1 MNAWAAVAGALLAVA
16 GLLAVIRLIFVRGAS
31 SKAVVLDVL
40 TTVLTGSLVLLS
52 LVTGS
57 SFLLDVAMIYAV
69 LSFAAVLLVARFLE
83 RSL

>member
-1 MNAWAAVAGALLAVA
+1 MNTWAAAAGALLAVA
-16 GLLAVIRLIFVRGAS
+16 GLLAVIRLIFVRGVS

>member
-1 MNAWAAVAGALLAVA
+1 MNAWAAAAGALLAVA

>member
-1 MNAWAAVAGALLAVA
+1 MNAWAAAAGALLAVA

-69 LSFAAVLLVARFLE
+69 LSFAAVLLVARYLE

>member
-1 MNAWAAVAGALLAVA
+1 MNAWAAAAGALLAVA

-40 TTVLTGSLVLLS
+40 TTVLTGTLVLLS

-57 SFLLDVAMIYAV
+57 AFLLDVAMIYAV
-69 LSFAAVLLVARFLE
+69 LSFAAVLLVARYLE

>member
-1 MNAWAAVAGALLAVA
+1 MNGWAAAAGALLAVA

>member
-1 MNAWAAVAGALLAVA
+1 MNLWAAVAGALLALA
-16 GLLAVIRLIFVRGAS
+16 GLLAVIRLILVREAS

-52 LVTGS
+52 WVTDS

-69 LSFAAVLLVARFLE
+69 LSFAAVLLVARYLE

>member
-16 GLLAVIRLIFVRGAS
+16 GLLAVIRLIFVRGVS

-52 LVTGS
+52 LVMGS

>member
-1 MNAWAAVAGALLAVA
+1 MNPWAAATGALLAVA
-16 GLLAVIRLIFVRGAS
+16 GLLAVIRLIFVREAS

-52 LVTGS
+52 VVTGS

-69 LSFAAVLLVARFLE
+69 LSFAAVLLVARYLE

>member
-1 MNAWAAVAGALLAVA
+1 MNLWAAVAGALLAVA
-16 GLLAVIRLIFVRGAS
+16 GLLAVIRLIFVREAS

-52 LVTGS
+52 WVTGS

-69 LSFAAVLLVARFLE
+69 LSFAAVLLVARYLE

>member
-1 MNAWAAVAGALLAVA
+1 MNAWAAVAGALLALA

-40 TTVLTGSLVLLS
+40 TTVLTGTLVLLS

-57 SFLLDVAMIYAV
+57 AFLLDVAMIYAV
-69 LSFAAVLLVARFLE
+69 LSFAAVLLVARYLE

>member
-1 MNAWAAVAGALLAVA
+1 MNLWAAVAGALLALA
-16 GLLAVIRLIFVRGAS
+16 GLLAVIRLILVREAS

-40 TTVLTGSLVLLS
+40 TTVLTGSLLLLS
-52 LVTGS
+52 WVTDS

-69 LSFAAVLLVARFLE
+69 LSFAAVLLVARYLE

>member
-1 MNAWAAVAGALLAVA
+1 MNAWAAAAGTLLAVA

>member
-40 TTVLTGSLVLLS
+40 TTVLTGTLVLLS

-69 LSFAAVLLVARFLE
+69 LSFAAVLLVARYLE

>member
-1 MNAWAAVAGALLAVA
+1 MNAWAAVAGALLALA

-40 TTVLTGSLVLLS
+40 TTVLTGTLVLLS

-57 SFLLDVAMIYAV
+57 AFLLDVAMIYAV